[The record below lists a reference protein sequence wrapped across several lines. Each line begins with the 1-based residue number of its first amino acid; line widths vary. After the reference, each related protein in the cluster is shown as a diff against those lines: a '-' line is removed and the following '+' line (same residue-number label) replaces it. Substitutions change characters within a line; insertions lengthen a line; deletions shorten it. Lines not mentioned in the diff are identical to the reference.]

1 MSPSPELPDA
11 LSGPPAIPRAIAG
24 LIIAAIAAASLAALA
39 WPSLP
44 FNLTIA
50 PVPGPSAVGVITKD
64 IEVAGSAGR
73 VGAPA
78 PDFEW
83 VDPAGRT
90 RTLATL
96 RGNPV
101 VLNFWATW
109 CLPCRE
115 EMPALERA
123 AAAHPEVVFLEIDL
137 QEDGDTVRRFFEALG
152 LKTLQPLLDTN
163 GSVFR
168 RYAVISLPSTFFV
181 DRDGAIR
188 HLEIGGPMTDE
199 TIRRGLDKA
208 SGR

>member
-1 MSPSPELPDA
+1 M
-11 LSGPPAIPRAIAG
+11 PRAITG
-24 LIIAAIAAASLAALA
+24 LIVAAIAAASLAALA

-44 FNLTIA
+44 FNIPVA
-50 PVPGPSAVGVITKD
+50 SVPGPSAVGVITRD
-64 IEVAGSAGR
+64 IEIAGSAGR

-90 RTLATL
+90 RSLAAL
-96 RGNPV
+96 RGNAI

-109 CLPCRE
+109 CVPCRE

-123 AAAHPEVVFLEIDL
+123 AAAHPDIAFLEIDL
-137 QEDGDTVRRFFEALG
+137 QEDGDTVRGFFDSLG

-208 SGR
+208 SER